1 MKVINAHNQSG
12 YTVQNLE
19 ANGKFDT
26 LLDMKSQLK
35 QGCSEYLCD
44 DDEFQCGYIQRGHG
58 QKGKQFLI
66 SSDSEIADMYC
77 VYQGK
82 QDIMLWMKVKSGN
95 PRKRKRSS
103 SVREQA
109 GNSKGSTSSD
119 IEDIT
124 PSPKQRKAADTG
136 STVKPGGTQ
145 YQKHLKMSEVEVI
158 IEDLEEKHVSDG
170 HGKYS
175 AEQIRVWAHMLHMK
189 KHDSY
194 TDPPNK
200 PFFRNSKSAKNGSAS
215 TSTDGMSP
223 AKKIQVRTELI
234 QQLDKWHA
242 LMERGAID
250 LQRYQELYKI
260 PY

>member
-12 YTVQNLE
+12 YTVQNLK

-26 LLDMKSQLK
+26 FLDMKS

-44 DDEFQCGYIQRGHG
+44 DDEFQCGY
-58 QKGKQFLI
+58 
-66 SSDSEIADMYC
+66 SEIADMYC

-82 QDIMLWMKVKSGN
+82 QDINIMLWMKVKSGN

-103 SVREQA
+103 SVGEQA

-119 IEDIT
+119 IEDII
-124 PSPKQRKAADTG
+124 PSPKQRKAADSG

-145 YQKHLKMSEVEVI
+145 YQKHLKKMSEVEVI
-158 IEDLEEKHVSDG
+158 IEDLEEKHVSDD

-175 AEQIRVWAHMLHMK
+175 AEQIRVWAHTLHMK

-250 LQRYQELYKI
+250 LQHYQELQDTILKDIKKY
-260 PY
+260 